1 MLERNK
7 WLAINKRD
15 SQEGVWESINRE
27 ERRPSCFQ
35 TYQNR
40 HINDAKRNDDDDEDW
55 SGRADHDK
63 GADYRQEVQ
72 NPAAQGR
79 GEGVIHRG
87 NILETHN
94 KERWYTNEFLQHFTF
109 FWFQQE
115 IHSILGP

>member
-27 ERRPSCFQ
+27 ERRPSS
-35 TYQNR
+35 YLNK

-55 SGRADHDK
+55 SGQTDHEK
-63 GADYRQEVQ
+63 GADYSQEVQ

-79 GEGVIHRG
+79 GKGVIHRG
-87 NILETHN
+87 NILETH

-109 FWFQQE
+109 SWFQQE
-115 IHSILGP
+115 MCSILGP